1 MCSKIFFKNERD
13 RDTVCAVRR
22 QKKVSHETREN
33 REKAEKEKRA
43 PQLECFSVLS

>member
-1 MCSKIFFKNERD
+1 MSEIETPCVPFVGK
-13 RDTVCAVRR
+13 
-22 QKKVSHETREN
+22 KKVSHETREN